1 MAPAVLALH
10 LQEEVRTSVRL
21 VERGLAELQS
31 IDEVNDQYF
40 PAALLLS
47 TGLERLMKCILCYR
61 SRVVSGR
68 YPSPSEIKAFGH
80 DLERLRDGVATG
92 CFDESY
98 RQGRQVADADASF
111 LASDTHLRALLTAL
125 TRFATSG
132 RYYSLDVV
140 LGRPPAMEAPE
151 LEWQRIE
158 TALVLERP
166 NLKKMIGEPGA
177 GRELYTSLVGELVGR
192 IERFTRALCRLF
204 TLGPLGPEARV
215 CTPYIAPF
223 LFLMD
228 GDLATR
234 DYRAPRVDG

>member
-1 MAPAVLALH
+1 
-10 LQEEVRTSVRL
+10 
-21 VERGLAELQS
+21 LAELQS

-61 SRVVSGR
+61 SKVVSGR

-80 DLERLRDGVATG
+80 DLERLRDRVATA

-111 LASDTHLRALLTAL
+111 LASDMHVRALLTAL
-125 TRFATSG
+125 TRFAKSG
-132 RYYSLDVV
+132 RYFNLDVV
-140 LGRPPAMEAPE
+140 LGQPPAMEAPE
-151 LEWQRIE
+151 REWQRIE
-158 TALVLERP
+158 TTLALERP
-166 NLKKMIGEPGA
+166 DLQKLIGEPGA
-177 GRELYTSLVGELVGR
+177 GRELHAILIGELVGR

-215 CTPYIAPF
+215 CTPYVTPF
-223 LFLMD
+223 LFLRD
-228 GDLATR
+228 TDLATR
-234 DYRAPRVDG
+234 DYRAPRADG

>member
-1 MAPAVLALH
+1 MATAVLALH
-10 LQEEVRTSVRL
+10 LQEEVRTSIRL

-61 SRVVSGR
+61 SKVVSGR

-80 DLERLRDGVATG
+80 DLERLRDRVATA

-111 LASDTHLRALLTAL
+111 LASDMHVRALLTAL
-125 TRFATSG
+125 TRFAKSG
-132 RYYSLDVV
+132 RYFNLDVV
-140 LGRPPAMEAPE
+140 LGQPPAMEAPE
-151 LEWQRIE
+151 REWQRIE
-158 TALVLERP
+158 TTLALERP
-166 NLKKMIGEPGA
+166 DLQKLIGEPGA
-177 GRELYTSLVGELVGR
+177 GRELHAILIGELVGR

-215 CTPYIAPF
+215 CTPYVTPF
-223 LFLMD
+223 LFLRD
-228 GDLATR
+228 TDLATR
-234 DYRAPRVDG
+234 DYRAPRADG